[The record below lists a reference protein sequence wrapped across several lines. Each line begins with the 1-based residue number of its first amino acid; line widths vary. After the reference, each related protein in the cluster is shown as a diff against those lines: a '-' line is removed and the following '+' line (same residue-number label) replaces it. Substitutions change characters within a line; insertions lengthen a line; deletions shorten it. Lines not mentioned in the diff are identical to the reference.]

1 MKNKFDIVFENI
13 LDDINKSYV
22 TYELF
27 DDWKKRV
34 TEEMKSMTEEEA
46 KKYVKKEE
54 RKNYDQIDKQEEIS
68 KIFNELFPQ
77 NKEE

>member
-1 MKNKFDIVFENI
+1 MKNRFDIVFENI

-46 KKYVKKEE
+46 KKYVKKKAKEV
-54 RKNYDQIDKQEEIS
+54 YDQIDK
-68 KIFNELFPQ
+68 